1 MEAYNNLRSF
11 FGKERVVPV
20 LIEVDDGL
28 RLQRALDREKAQDFP
43 KYEEMCRRYLADCGD
58 FSEEK
63 VAAAEI
69 GIRFLN
75 EDLEKCIE
83 EIKHY
88 IAALLRE
95 GNTR

>member
-1 MEAYNNLRSF
+1 M
-11 FGKERVVPV
+11 PV

>member
-1 MEAYNNLRSF
+1 
-11 FGKERVVPV
+11 
-20 LIEVDDGL
+20 
-28 RLQRALDREKAQDFP
+28 
-43 KYEEMCRRYLADCGD
+43 MCRRYLADCGD